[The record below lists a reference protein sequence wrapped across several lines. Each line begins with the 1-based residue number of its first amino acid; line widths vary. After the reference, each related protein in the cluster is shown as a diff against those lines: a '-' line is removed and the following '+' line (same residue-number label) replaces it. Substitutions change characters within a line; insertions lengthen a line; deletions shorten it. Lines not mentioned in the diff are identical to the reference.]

1 MREKYLVRYNNGFTV
16 IFAGSLEEARKI
28 FKKNYSKFEISEIQ
42 AASDIKHMNNVNGV
56 PAIASNYAAMK
67 ISKNMLSSMTYHN
80 ARQQSMYDW
89 FDRQRNSPGCK
100 YHVFFVTKKPHK
112 IVKDFFTKD
121 IEAKTLHDLVDDY
134 FKEEDAVDSIYIY
147 YTEVNK

>member
-1 MREKYLVRYNNGFTV
+1 MREKYLVRYNDGFTV

-42 AASDIKHMNNVNGV
+42 AASNIKRMNSVNGV
-56 PAIASNYAAMK
+56 PAIASDYAAMK
-67 ISKNMLSSMTYHN
+67 ISKHALSSMTYHN

-100 YHVFFVTKKPHK
+100 YHVFFMTKKPHA

-121 IEAKTLHDLVDDY
+121 IEEKTLHDLVDDY
-134 FKEEDAVDSIYIY
+134 FKEKNAVDSIYIY